1 MSLLLGLL
9 EKPQAEVK
17 GEDQILPILAPE
29 KLRVSSPE
37 LKGVV
42 VTIPLLG
49 MGGDINSIYHSPLG
63 PNDKLEVSPPKFSL
77 RTP

>member
-1 MSLLLGLL
+1 MSPANALLGRCLQPLEGCAHGYLSAMSLLLGLL

-17 GEDQILPILAPE
+17 GEDQILSILAPE

-42 VTIPLLG
+42 ATIPLLG
-49 MGGDINSIYHSPLG
+49 VGG
-63 PNDKLEVSPPKFSL
+63 
-77 RTP
+77 T